1 MKLPKKRYH
10 MCKGMLEKSGKKL
23 IDCVWFSSFNDLF
36 GVVISLDKDNELRAH
51 IGQGKGVNEAF
62 DAINIMDWG
71 APFPIKAAMELF
83 GEDLNNKVS
92 VSDCEYYSCIAELLK
107 DSTNQTHPS
116 WL

>member
-1 MKLPKKRYH
+1 
-10 MCKGMLEKSGKKL
+10 MCKGMLERDGKKI
-23 IDCVWFSSFNDLF
+23 IDCVWFSSYVDLI
-36 GVVISLDKDNELRAH
+36 GIVVSLDKEKKLCAH
-51 IGQGKGVNEAF
+51 IGKGKGENEAF
-62 DAINIMDWG
+62 DAINIVDWG

-83 GEDLNNKVS
+83 GDDLNNKVS